1 MPTPPPHTNSSAIAS
16 NESPPAYTQLST
28 SPPPYHYIDYNQHRT
43 LAPPHLPANS
53 IVHLAPQMEA
63 HIPLQYQHDYSPTIA
78 TFAPITCYIPGI
90 PAIQLRQPVGPYMY
104 LQYTQLHNMIIAGI
118 DPATIYQGLAPT
130 VWQALPGNS
139 TWIYLYHSTALVL
152 QIVQAQPLQ
161 YGEIP

>member
-1 MPTPPPHTNSSAIAS
+1 
-16 NESPPAYTQLST
+16 
-28 SPPPYHYIDYNQHRT
+28 
-43 LAPPHLPANS
+43 
-53 IVHLAPQMEA
+53 
-63 HIPLQYQHDYSPTIA
+63 
-78 TFAPITCYIPGI
+78 
-90 PAIQLRQPVGPYMY
+90 MY